1 MTRALHVSLVV
12 LLLGAGLASCARK
25 ERSEAKAEAA
35 IAAAPAASAA
45 KEEQGAGAKIPL
57 PRAVEGKP
65 APAEPVVY
73 RTTAPADSREVR
85 FRPLHIELEVEQPVS
100 VWQVELVVVAGD
112 ARIVGVEGGTA
123 EGFREPP
130 YYDSAALLGG
140 RIVLAA
146 FNTHVSLPAGR
157 HRVAT
162 VHVREEGG
170 SPTYE
175 LRLAAAAGPEGA
187 PAAARA
193 VLVMEEGA
201 KP

>member
-1 MTRALHVSLVV
+1 MNRATQAMLVV
-12 LLLGAGLASCARK
+12 LLGIGVVSCGRK
-25 ERSEAKAEAA
+25 DRSEAKPE
-35 IAAAPAASAA
+35 AAAPAAPASA
-45 KEEQGAGAKIPL
+45 I
-57 PRAVEGKP
+57 
-65 APAEPVVY
+65 Y
-73 RTTAPADSREVR
+73 RTTAPADAREVR
-85 FRPLHIELEVEQPVS
+85 FRPLHIELDVSQPVS
-100 VWQVELVVVAGD
+100 VWQVELVVVSGD

-146 FNTHVSLPAGR
+146 FNTHISLPLGR

-162 VHVREEGG
+162 VHVREAGP

-193 VLVMEEGA
+193 VLVVEEGA
-201 KP
+201 QP

>member
-1 MTRALHVSLVV
+1 MSRATQAMLAT
-12 LLLGAGLASCARK
+12 LLLVTATVACARK
-25 ERSEAKAEAA
+25 DRSEAKPE
-35 IAAAPAASAA
+35 AAAP
-45 KEEQGAGAKIPL
+45 
-57 PRAVEGKP
+57 P
-65 APAEPVVY
+65 APASAIY

-85 FRPLHIELEVEQPVS
+85 FRPLHIELEVEQTPVS
-100 VWQVELVVVAGD
+100 VWQVELVVVSGD

-146 FNTHVSLPAGR
+146 FNTHISLPAGR

-162 VHVREEGG
+162 VHVREAGE

-187 PAAARA
+187 PATARA
-193 VLVMEEGA
+193 ILVMEEGA
-201 KP
+201 QP